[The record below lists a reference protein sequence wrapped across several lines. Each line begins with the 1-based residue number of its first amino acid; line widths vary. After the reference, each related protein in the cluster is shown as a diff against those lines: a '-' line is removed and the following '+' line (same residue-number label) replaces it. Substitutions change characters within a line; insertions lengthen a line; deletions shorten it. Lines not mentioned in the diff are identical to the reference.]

1 MATTLIGQE
10 VQQLK
15 QTFAVTERY
24 GVYITKIGLFFKSVS
39 TTFPITLHLRFVG
52 DSKGSIA
59 SVLKTASNMTSAEH
73 ATATTETEF
82 VFDKPVALLPGNYAF
97 SLESADLNEYVV
109 WHSQLGDFKLG
120 TTQERVIKDISPGS
134 MFPPSVG
141 GAQVIN
147 RDADLKFTIYRANF
161 AASSATAVFK
171 DANPPVKLLGNNPLY
186 AKNAVGAADSCY
198 VVHADHGF
206 QVNDK
211 VNIQG
216 LTGGTRYN
224 GVLGSN
230 INGQRTITGV
240 DGTGYKFALS
250 VSGATE
256 GLDSDVSFG
265 GNGITATQ
273 HYRYDIAQL
282 QMAERKPGNTEITY
296 AGVLTGSKSFAG
308 TETAYGTS
316 AVKFQ
321 NQKNYILNQPH
332 VVATDSNEATHLSNA
347 ESTTVT
353 ATFTGPSDDTFTSP
367 FIDLQRSHLLTIGN
381 RIDRNDPTATTNYN
395 VPLTYVAETD
405 PANGSALAKH
415 ITKPVTLAVPAT
427 GLKVLFAG
435 HRPSTAEFDLY
446 YRTCSSGTDSD
457 ILEKSFVLQ
466 AVDAA
471 MPADKGDRSFH
482 EYRYTVGGSFAAT
495 LPEFDKYQIK
505 IVMNSQTSSSIPR
518 IRDLRTIALN

>member
-1 MATTLIGQE
+1 MATTVIGQE
-10 VQQLK
+10 VRQLK
-15 QTFAVTERY
+15 QTFRVTENY
-24 GVYITKIGLFFKSVS
+24 GVYITKIGLFFKGVS
-39 TTFPITLHLRFVG
+39 TTFPITLHLRFGG
-52 DSKGSIA
+52 DNIGSIA
-59 SVLKTASNMTSAEH
+59 SVLKTASNMSSA
-73 ATATTETEF
+73 ASASAATETQF
-82 VFDKPVALLPGNYAF
+82 IFDKPIALLPGTYAF
-97 SLESADLNEYVV
+97 TLESADLNEYVA

-120 TTQERVIKDISPGS
+120 TTQERVIKDITAGS
-134 MFPPSVG
+134 MFPPTVG
-141 GAQVIN
+141 GGQQVN

-171 DANPPVKLLGNNPLY
+171 DANPPVKLLGTNPLY

-216 LTGGTRYN
+216 LVAATNFN
-224 GVLGSN
+224 GILGSS
-230 INGQRTITGV
+230 ITGQRTITGI
-240 DGTGYKFALS
+240 DGTGYKFAVDS
-250 VSGATE
+250 AM
-256 GLDSDVSFG
+256 DSDVSFG
-265 GNGITATQ
+265 GATITATQ

-282 QMAERKPGNTEITY
+282 QIAEKKPGNTEITY

-308 TETAYGTS
+308 TETAYGTT
-316 AVKFQ
+316 AVKLQ
-321 NQKNYILNQPH
+321 NQKNLVLGQPH

-347 ESTTVT
+347 ESSTIT

-381 RIDRNDPTATTNYN
+381 RIDRNDSAATTNFN
-395 VPLTYVAETD
+395 VPLTFVNETD

-446 YRTCSSGTDSD
+446 FRTCSSGTDSD
-457 ILEKSFVLQ
+457 ILEKSFVKQ
-466 AVDAA
+466 VEDEA
-471 MPADKGDRSFH
+471 MPADKGEQSFH
-482 EYRYTVGGSFAAT
+482 EYRYTVGGDFAAT
-495 LPEFDKYQIK
+495 LDEFDKYQIK
-505 IVMNSQTSSSIPR
+505 IVMNSQSSADVPR
-518 IRDLRTIALN
+518 VRDLRTIALN

>member
-1 MATTLIGQE
+1 MATTIIGQE

-39 TTFPITLHLRFVG
+39 STFPITLHLRFVG

-59 SVLKTASNMTSAEH
+59 SVLKTASNMSSAAH
-73 ATATTETEF
+73 ASAATETQF
-82 VFDKPVALLPGNYAF
+82 VFDKPIALLPGNYSF
-97 SLESADLNEYVV
+97 TLESADLNEYVA

-120 TTQERVIKDISPGS
+120 TTQERVVKDISPGS

-147 RDADLKFTIYRANF
+147 RDADLKFTIYRASF
-161 AASSATAVFK
+161 AASSATAIFK

-186 AKNAVGAADSCY
+186 AKNATGAADSCY
-198 VVHADHGF
+198 VTHADHGF

-216 LTGGTRYN
+216 LTASTRYN

-230 INGQRTITGV
+230 INGQRTITGI

-256 GLDSDVSFG
+256 GLDSNVSFG
-265 GNGITATQ
+265 GSTITATQ

-282 QMAERKPGNTEITY
+282 QVAEKKPGNTEINYT
-296 AGVLTGSKSFAG
+296 GVLTGSKSFAG

-316 AVKFQ
+316 AVKLQ
-321 NQKNYILNQPH
+321 NQKNLILGQPH

-347 ESTTVT
+347 ESTTIT

-367 FIDLQRSHLLTIGN
+367 FIDLQRAHLLTIGN
-381 RIDRNDPTATTNYN
+381 RIDRNDSAATTNFN
-395 VPLTYVAETD
+395 VPLTFVNETD

-446 YRTCSSGTDSD
+446 FRTCSSGTDSD
-457 ILEKSFVLQ
+457 ILEKAFVKSE
-466 AVDAA
+466 VDAA
-471 MPADKGDRSFH
+471 MPADKNEQSFH
-482 EYRYTVGGSFAAT
+482 EYRHTIGGDFAAT
-495 LPEFDKYQIK
+495 LDEFDKYQIK
-505 IVMNSQTSSSIPR
+505 IVMNSQTSSDVPR

>member
-1 MATTLIGQE
+1 MATTIIGQE

-52 DSKGSIA
+52 DSKGSIV
-59 SVLKTASNMTSAEH
+59 SVLKTASNMSSAAH
-73 ATATTETEF
+73 ASAATETQF

-141 GAQVIN
+141 GAQIMN

-171 DANPPVKLLGNNPLY
+171 DANPPVKLLGTNPLY

-211 VNIQG
+211 VNVQG
-216 LTGGTRYN
+216 LVASTNYN
-224 GVLGSN
+224 GILGSS
-230 INGQRTITGV
+230 ITGQRTITGI
-240 DGTGYKFALS
+240 DGTGYKFAVDS
-250 VSGATE
+250 AM
-256 GLDSDVSFG
+256 DSDVSFG
-265 GNGITATQ
+265 GATITATQ
-273 HYRYDIAQL
+273 HYRYDIAQI
-282 QMAERKPGNTEITY
+282 QMAEKKPGNTEITY

-316 AVKFQ
+316 AVKLQ
-321 NQKNYILNQPH
+321 NQKNYILSQPH
-332 VVATDSNEATHLSNA
+332 VVATDSNEATHLSNV
-347 ESTTVT
+347 ESSTIT

-367 FIDLQRSHLLTIGN
+367 FIDLQRSHMLTIGN
-381 RIDRNDPTATTNYN
+381 RIDRNDSTATTNYN

-482 EYRYTVGGSFAAT
+482 EYRYTVGGSFAST
-495 LPEFDKYQIK
+495 LDEFDKYQIK
-505 IVMNSQTSSSIPR
+505 IVMNSQTSADIPR